1 MYYLTPP
8 FKIPI
13 GIGGGD
19 FYVPVEEALFF
30 FMVNIIFPEIENN
43 KKTIET
49 HTEMHNYIFFFH
61 KYLFKN
67 LKM

>member
-30 FMVNIIFPEIENN
+30 LDQAGD
-43 KKTIET
+43 T
-49 HTEMHNYIFFFH
+49 
-61 KYLFKN
+61 
-67 LKM
+67 